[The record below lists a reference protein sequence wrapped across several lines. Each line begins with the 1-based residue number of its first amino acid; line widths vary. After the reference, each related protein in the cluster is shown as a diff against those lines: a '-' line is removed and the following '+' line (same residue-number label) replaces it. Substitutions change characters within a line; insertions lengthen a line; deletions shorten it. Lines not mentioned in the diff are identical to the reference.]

1 MSRYSLKGKTAVV
14 TGAARGLG
22 LVFAQGLA
30 EAGANIAV
38 LDIGTP
44 GSNVEDLATKYS
56 VRASFY
62 KVDVTNRS
70 QVYETVEQ
78 IEKEFGSVDINVN
91 AAGIA
96 TDESFLTTSD
106 KNLNATMSF
115 VGSFLVAQACA
126 HAMVRNRERSG
137 PVASGEET
145 SNGSIIFIASILSH
159 MSTAVQNLSVYSA
172 SKAAVRGLVKPMAME
187 LAPYGIRVNSIS
199 PGPMKTVMYEAAS
212 AVSPAFANQMEKE
225 TMFGRVGIPE
235 ELKGA
240 VLFLCSQMSSWTTG
254 QDLLCDGGASSYK
267 HLAAVQ

>member
-44 GSNVEDLATKYS
+44 GSNVEDLANKYS

-62 KVDVTNRS
+62 KVDVTNWS
-70 QVYETVEQ
+70 QVYDTIEQ

-96 TDESFLTTSD
+96 TDESFLTTSAKKLKHHD
-106 KNLNATMSF
+106 F

-172 SKAAVRGLVKPMAME
+172 SKAAVRGLIKPMAME

-199 PGPMKTVMYEAAS
+199 PGPMKTAMYEEAS
-212 AVSPAFANQMEKE
+212 KVSPAFANQMEKE

-267 HLAAVQ
+267 HLAAV